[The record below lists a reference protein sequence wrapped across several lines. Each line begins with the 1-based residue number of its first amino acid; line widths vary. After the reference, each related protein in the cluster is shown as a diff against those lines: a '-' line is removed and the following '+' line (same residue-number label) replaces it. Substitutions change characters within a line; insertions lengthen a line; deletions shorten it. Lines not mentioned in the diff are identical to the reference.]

1 MAGAGGEEGRDRFAG
16 LAVVVVAY
24 GSSGLLAQNLAPLT
38 RELPGATAVVVENRT
53 TDEERQRM
61 RLLSADE
68 GWRLVEPDTNL
79 GFGPGMNAG
88 VAEALAAGADTLLLL
103 NPDATIEPREVAT
116 LRDVVRDDSEALVAP
131 RILRPDGSVWFDGSD
146 LHLAD
151 GRISA
156 TRKRAE
162 LGVRD
167 AELWLSGACLM
178 LSAGLWQRVGGFGD
192 GYFLYWEDVELS
204 YRARRAGATVLVVP
218 EATAVHAEGG
228 TQGAGHERSGEAKSE
243 TYYYFNIRNRLVFAA
258 RNLDRAAVRRWRRAS
273 LPIAYEVLLQ
283 GGRRQFLRPVL
294 PLRAAFRGVRD
305 GLRASREAPATEGG
319 RTTPA
324 R

>member
-1 MAGAGGEEGRDRFAG
+1 MAGADPGADRDRFAG
-16 LAVVVVAY
+16 LAVVVVGY
-24 GSSGLLAQNLAPLT
+24 GSSALLASNLAPLA
-38 RELPGATAVVVENRT
+38 RSLPGAVTVVVDNRT
-53 TDEERQRM
+53 TDEERMRM
-61 RLLSADE
+61 RELAAGG
-68 GWRLVEPDTNL
+68 GWSLVEPAENL

-88 VAEALAAGADTLLLL
+88 VETALGTGADALLLL
-103 NPDATIEPREVAT
+103 NPDATIGVEDVAT
-116 LRDVVRDDSEALVAP
+116 LLQTVRADRDALLAP

-156 TRKRAE
+156 TRKRDE

-178 LSAGLWQRVGGFGD
+178 LSAELWRRVGGFGD

-204 YRARRAGATVLVVP
+204 YRARRAGAHVRVVP

-258 RNLDRAAVRRWRRAS
+258 RNLDASRVRRWRRAS

-283 GGRRQFLRPVL
+283 GGRRQFLRPVA
-294 PLRAAFRGVRD
+294 PVRAAFRGVRD
-305 GLRASREAPATEGG
+305 GLRASRPSV
-319 RTTPA
+319 
-324 R
+324 